1 MKTCILE
8 FGIFKLTNMQFRVWN
23 FGSLN
28 LLVFLKGGTLR
39 GRRQTIVG
47 GQNILRFSPFLAF
60 CPKIAASPRKTSPTN
75 FLRGDAGK
83 MALEKFALKYIL
95 STLGGGGFWRVLKN
109 F

>member
-39 GRRQTIVG
+39 GRRQNIVG
-47 GQNILRFSPFLAF
+47 GHNILPESTVLAF
-60 CPKIAASPRKTSPTN
+60 SQFFPASPRRKFFSVCARGRRN
-75 FLRGDAGK
+75 F
-83 MALEKFALKYIL
+83 
-95 STLGGGGFWRVLKN
+95 
-109 F
+109 